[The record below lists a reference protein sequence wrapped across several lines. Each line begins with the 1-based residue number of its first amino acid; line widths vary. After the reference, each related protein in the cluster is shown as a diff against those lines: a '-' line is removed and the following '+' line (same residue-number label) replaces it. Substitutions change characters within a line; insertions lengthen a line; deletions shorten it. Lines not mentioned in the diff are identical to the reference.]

1 MIQYFKL
8 EEVTELIT
16 CGVAKRP
23 EYVEDGIPFLSAK
36 NVKEDKIIYK
46 DYKYVS
52 EETHAQLTKHN
63 KPLKGDILYTRVGSY
78 GSASVVDVDIE
89 FSIFVSLTLIK
100 PKKDILNSRYL
111 MYYLNSPKIK
121 NLAANS
127 INGVGVGNLNV
138 GTVRKFPIPVPS
150 IQEQEKIVERLD
162 KVFENIRNKV
172 DKESNSIELYDK
184 LYKSKLNQI
193 FNNEYM
199 GSGETELGELSE
211 IISGQSPKGEFIN
224 DSEGLQFHQG
234 KKAFSDKFLLDSGKR
249 TQYTTKQIPK
259 NTIVMSVRAPVGPVN
274 ITQES
279 ICIGRGLAGIIPK
292 ESNLDFLFYYLD
304 SIKEE
309 NTGHIGATINSI
321 NRNEIMKI
329 KIPNVSIA
337 KQETIA
343 NQIEQ
348 ILELKNELV
357 SNSREVLTKLNKLKE
372 SVLSK
377 EFSYE

>member
-1 MIQYFKL
+1 
-8 EEVTELIT
+8 
-16 CGVAKRP
+16 
-23 EYVEDGIPFLSAK
+23 
-36 NVKEDKIIYK
+36 
-46 DYKYVS
+46 
-52 EETHAQLTKHN
+52 
-63 KPLKGDILYTRVGSY
+63 
-78 GSASVVDVDIE
+78 
-89 FSIFVSLTLIK
+89 
-100 PKKDILNSRYL
+100 
-111 MYYLNSPKIK
+111 
-121 NLAANS
+121 
-127 INGVGVGNLNV
+127 
-138 GTVRKFPIPVPS
+138 
-150 IQEQEKIVERLD
+150 
-162 KVFENIRNKV
+162 
-172 DKESNSIELYDK
+172 
-184 LYKSKLNQI
+184 
-193 FNNEYM
+193 M

-224 DSEGLQFHQG
+224 DSEGLEFHQG
-234 KKAFSDKFLLDSGKR
+234 KKAFSDKLLLDSGKR

-329 KIPNVSIA
+329 NIPNVSIA

>member
-1 MIQYFKL
+1 MEILKL
-8 EEVTELIT
+8 ENLCEIKTGKKDVNQGNPEGKYPFFTCALEHTYSDTFSYDTEALMIAGNGAVGNVTYYSGKFEAYQRTYILADFNKKI
-16 CGVAKRP
+16 
-23 EYVEDGIPFLSAK
+23 
-36 NVKEDKIIYK
+36 NVKYLN
-46 DYKYVS
+46 
-52 EETHAQLTKHN
+52 HFLQGML
-63 KPLKGDILYTRVGSY
+63 
-78 GSASVVDVDIE
+78 
-89 FSIFVSLTLIK
+89 
-100 PKKDILNSRYL
+100 KDILKKKVLGSTMPY
-111 MYYLNSPKIK
+111 IK
-121 NLAANS
+121 VSFLKN
-127 INGVGVGNLNV
+127 IE
-138 GTVRKFPIPVPS
+138 IPVPS
-150 IQEQEKIVERLD
+150 LQEQEKIVERLD
-162 KVFENIRNKV
+162 KFFESIKNKV
-172 DKESNSIELYDK
+172 DKESKSIELYGK
-184 LYKSKLNQI
+184 LYKSKLSQI
-193 FNNEYM
+193 FNNEFM
-199 GSGETELGELSE
+199 GSGETELGKLSE

-224 DSEGLQFHQG
+224 DSEGLEFHQG

-357 SNSREVLTKLNKLKE
+357 SNSREVLTKLNKLKK
-372 SVLSK
+372 SILRK

>member
-1 MIQYFKL
+1 MKVYKL
-8 EEVTELIT
+8 EEVISHM
-16 CGVAKRP
+16 KN
-23 EYVEDGIPFLSAK
+23 GI
-36 NVKEDKIIYK
+36 NVKQNKNGAGVKLSRIETISDTNFNFDKVGFAELSIDQKSKYK
-46 DYKYVS
+46 IK
-52 EETHAQLTKHN
+52 KN
-63 KPLKGDILYTRVGSY
+63 DILFSHINSLKHLGKTAIYDSNEEIYHGVNLLLIKANDLVHSKYLRYFFIYLRSSGY
-78 GSASVVDVDIE
+78 WIKNGKQAINQASVNQTD
-89 FSIFVSLTLIK
+89 
-100 PKKDILNSRYL
+100 
-111 MYYLNSPKIK
+111 IK
-121 NLAANS
+121 N
-127 INGVGVGNLNV
+127 I
-138 GTVRKFPIPVPS
+138 PIPVPS
-150 IQEQEKIVERLD
+150 LQEQEKIVERLD

-172 DKESNSIELYDK
+172 DKESNSIELYGK

-193 FNNEYM
+193 FNNEFM

-224 DSEGLQFHQG
+224 DSEGLEFHQG

>member
-224 DSEGLQFHQG
+224 DSEGLEFHQG

>member
-1 MIQYFKL
+1 MEILKL
-8 EEVTELIT
+8 ENLCEIKTGKKDVNQGNPEGKYPFFTCALEHTYSDTYSYDTEALMIAGNGAVGNVTYYSGKFEAYQRTYI
-16 CGVAKRP
+16 
-23 EYVEDGIPFLSAK
+23 LSDFNK
-36 NVKEDKIIYK
+36 KINVKYLN
-46 DYKYVS
+46 
-52 EETHAQLTKHN
+52 HFLQGML
-63 KPLKGDILYTRVGSY
+63 
-78 GSASVVDVDIE
+78 
-89 FSIFVSLTLIK
+89 
-100 PKKDILNSRYL
+100 KDILKKKVLGSTMPY
-111 MYYLNSPKIK
+111 IK
-121 NLAANS
+121 VSFLKN
-127 INGVGVGNLNV
+127 IE
-138 GTVRKFPIPVPS
+138 IPVPS
-150 IQEQEKIVERLD
+150 LQEQEEIVERLD
-162 KVFENIRNKV
+162 KFFESIKNKV
-172 DKESNSIELYDK
+172 DKESKSIELYGK
-184 LYKSKLNQI
+184 LYKSKLSQI
-193 FNNEYM
+193 FNNEFM
-199 GSGETELGELSE
+199 GSGETELGKLSE

-224 DSEGLQFHQG
+224 DSEGLEFHQG

-357 SNSREVLTKLNKLKE
+357 SNSREVLTKLNKLKK
-372 SVLSK
+372 SILRK